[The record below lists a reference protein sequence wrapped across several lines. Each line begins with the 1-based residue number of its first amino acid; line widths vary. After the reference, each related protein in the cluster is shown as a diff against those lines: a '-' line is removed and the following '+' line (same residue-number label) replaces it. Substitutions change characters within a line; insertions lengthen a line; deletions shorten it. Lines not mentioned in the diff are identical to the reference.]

1 MEHWETLEKKTSS
14 SKLESR
20 DTAGACNPPFRGP
33 RLSPPPRKPHQ
44 PRPDVTPFRAMI
56 VGRNACE
63 GHGPSRHLVWG
74 PWGGGG
80 SEGGTLW
87 PLLRTVILNPSSRP

>member
-33 RLSPPPRKPHQ
+33 RLSPPPESP
-44 PRPDVTPFRAMI
+44 TSL
-56 VGRNACE
+56 GRM
-63 GHGPSRHLVWG
+63 
-74 PWGGGG
+74 
-80 SEGGTLW
+80 
-87 PLLRTVILNPSSRP
+87 